1 MGIFESQ
8 IVRIVLYGSYARG
21 TADAESDVDIAL
33 LIKGALDKEI
43 EDKLSNL
50 IVDLNLKYDKVFSVI
65 SGVKSICRYY
75 RRVVQ

>member
-1 MGIFESQ
+1 MMFKNDLNIT
-8 IVRIVLYGSYARG
+8 LKNKKGSV
-21 TADAESDVDIAL
+21 DAENT
-33 LIKGALDKEI
+33 KGYNENRRRRDGL
-43 EDKLSNL
+43 LSNL